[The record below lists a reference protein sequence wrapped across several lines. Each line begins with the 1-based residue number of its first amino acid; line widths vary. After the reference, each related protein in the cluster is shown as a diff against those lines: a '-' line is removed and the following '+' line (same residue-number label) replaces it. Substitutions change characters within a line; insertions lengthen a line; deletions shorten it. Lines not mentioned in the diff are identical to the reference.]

1 MADKFEDIMQVD
13 PREILIF
20 YNPDIN
26 KHKKTVAHAKS
37 VADYIKT
44 RPFSE
49 IPTAHNVWTT
59 IYEALDVDAM
69 NIFDDTDPRFD
80 ELVKGR
86 DLDFEGWY
94 KVVVNNPN
102 MIRSPI
108 AIRDGKAVL
117 CDRQTEIYQ
126 LMEGSPNE
134 LKKKYA
140 DSTPIRDDEERL
152 PGADE

>member
-1 MADKFEDIMQVD
+1 MVDKPEEIMKTD

-26 KHKKTVAHAKS
+26 KHKKTIAHAKS
-37 VADYIKT
+37 IADYIKT
-44 RPFSE
+44 RSFSE

-59 IYEALDVDAM
+59 IYESLDADPM
-69 NIFDDTDPRFD
+69 SIFDEKHSKYD
-80 ELVKGR
+80 ELVKEK
-86 DLDFEGWY
+86 DLNFEDWY
-94 KVVVNNPN
+94 KVIVNNPE

-108 AIRDGKAVL
+108 AIREQRVIL
-117 CDRQTEIYQ
+117 CDRQTEIYE
-126 LMEGSPNE
+126 LMDGSPNE

-152 PGADE
+152 PGS